1 MKVMANA
8 QNHTMDINAIGKNEI
23 QVTSPFV
30 N

>member
-8 QNHTMDINAIGKNEI
+8 QNHMVDINARGKSET